1 MIVNFGKYKG
11 QKVSE
16 LPLDYLAWGAMNL
29 NNKWKDLFY
38 KAYHE
43 KLQPCDHKYRVF
55 RDNLSFTVA
64 FSARIDIYK
73 ALSLHRQEWK
83 ETKYV
88 IRELKNEF
96 LIYPVKLP
104 THKKLILNE
113 ALDYYANDD
122 DEDWQSMYG
131 DDHADGDAW
140 QGMFDV

>member
-29 NNKWKDLFY
+29 NNKWEKIFHD
-38 KAYHE
+38 AYHK

-64 FSARIDIYK
+64 FSTRIDIYK
-73 ALSLHRQEWK
+73 ALNLHRQEWK

-96 LIYPVKLP
+96 LIYPVELP

-113 ALDYYANDD
+113 ALEYYANDD
-122 DEDWQSMYG
+122 DEDWQAMYG

-140 QGMFDV
+140 EGMFDV